1 MLTICKYTHLTSII
15 GNILDNAV
23 EAQENVTGIKRIEL
37 LFRMKNDN
45 RVIIC
50 KNTVSESV
58 LQTNKELRSTK
69 KNRQDH
75 GLGHKIVETILKKY
89 DGWVDY
95 FENDGM
101 FGVQIMLPMPR
112 ENSI

>member
-1 MLTICKYTHLTSII
+1 MITDIT
-15 GNILDNAV
+15 
-23 EAQENVTGIKRIEL
+23 L
-37 LFRMKNDN
+37 LFRVKNEN

-50 KNTVSESV
+50 KNTISESV
-58 LQTNKELRSTK
+58 MQTNKELRSTK

-75 GLGHKIVETILKKY
+75 GLGHRIVETILQKY

-95 FENDGM
+95 FESVAM